1 MKRKQN
7 PQIKSKEKVETHQS
21 PLLGFFSLLYRVDQ
35 RIKEQ
40 NRGSNENKES
50 RNYSSQTK

>member
-7 PQIKSKEKVETHQS
+7 PHIKDKKKVEAHQS

-35 RIKEQ
+35 RVKEQ
-40 NRGSNENKES
+40 SRGSNEDKES